1 MGRILPA
8 FHRAH
13 EEPMIRLRPS
23 RPDDLAFVTTLER
36 HPDNRAFIGQ
46 WSDEQHLA
54 AMDAPGRSHLIV
66 EEEGAA
72 VGYLI
77 AYDCA
82 AAGCGVYVKRLLV
95 KNKGRGVGRAALS
108 LFIDEAFARPEVAL
122 AWLIVFEF
130 NVRAQAVYRAL
141 GFERFD
147 PPPSE
152 AARFDRIAEPP
163 PEGALRMRLH
173 RPPGIAG

>member
-13 EEPMIRLRPS
+13 EDPMIRLRPS

-54 AMDAPGRSHLIV
+54 AMDSPQRSHLVI
-66 EEEGAA
+66 EDDGEAA
-72 VGYLI
+72 GYII

-82 AAGCGVYVKRLLV
+82 DAGCGIYVKRLLV
-95 KNKGRGVGRAALS
+95 RDKERGVGRRALS
-108 LFIDEAFARPEVAL
+108 LFLDEAFVRPEVDL
-122 AWLIVFEF
+122 AWLLVFEF
-130 NVRAQAVYRAL
+130 NARAQAVYRAL

-147 PPPSE
+147 PAPPE
-152 AARFDRIAEPP
+152 AARFDRAAEPP
-163 PEGALRMRLH
+163 REGSFRMLLR
-173 RPPGIAG
+173 RPPG